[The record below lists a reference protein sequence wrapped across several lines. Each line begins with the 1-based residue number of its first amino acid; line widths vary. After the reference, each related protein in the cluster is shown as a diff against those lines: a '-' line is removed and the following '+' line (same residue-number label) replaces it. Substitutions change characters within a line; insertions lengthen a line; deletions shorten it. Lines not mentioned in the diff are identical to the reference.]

1 MNLDLPETYEQLD
14 PASMRRLLRR
24 FPHLCR
30 EGWRVGRE
38 SKLPEGYRQVKGALV
53 AGMGASA
60 IAGEMLSAFLAGQGE
75 LHIAVWRD
83 YGLPPSLSADT
94 LVIVS
99 SYSGDTEETLST
111 LAAALERGLPTI
123 ALTGGGKLRDAAAA
137 AKVPIVPI
145 DVKAQPRSTLGYS
158 LCALLGLLQ
167 TAGLVSDHTVA
178 MTEVIEELFG
188 QVNDLDENALAAEN
202 PAKQLAQELEGKIPI
217 IYGGGFLA
225 PVARRWK
232 TQFNENSKAWAFFEE
247 LPEAGH
253 NAVVGFNFPPGS
265 DEGVYV
271 VMLYSPLLSE
281 QTRRRLAIIAELL
294 DHSGV
299 DHKTISGRGKS
310 TLVQQLTATLYGDYV
325 SYYLALL
332 YETDPSP
339 VANIDYLKKRL
350 AGQEPQR

>member
-1 MNLDLPETYEQLD
+1 MNLDLPETYEKLD
-14 PASMRRLLRR
+14 RASMRRLLRR

-38 SKLPEGYRQVKGALV
+38 SKLPESHRRVKRAVV

-60 IAGEMLSAFLAGQGE
+60 IAGEMLSVFLAGQGE
-75 LHIAVWRD
+75 MPIAVWRD

-94 LVIVS
+94 LVIAS
-99 SYSGDTEETLST
+99 SYSGETEETLSV

-123 ALTGGGKLRDAAAA
+123 VLTGGGKLRDAAAA
-137 AKVPIVPI
+137 AGVPIVPI

-158 LCALLGLLQ
+158 LCALVGLLQ
-167 TAGLVSDHTVA
+167 TAGLVSDQTAA
-178 MTEVIEELFG
+178 MTEAIDELLRE
-188 QVNDLDENALAAEN
+188 VNDLDENALAAEN
-202 PAKQLAQELEGKIPI
+202 PAKELARELQGKIPI
-217 IYGGGFLA
+217 IYGGGILA

-265 DEGVYV
+265 DERVYV
-271 VMLYSPLLSE
+271 VMLYSPLLPE
-281 QTRRRLAIIAELL
+281 HTRRRLAIIAEFL
-294 DHSGV
+294 DRTGV
-299 DHKTISGRGKS
+299 EHKTVSARGKS
-310 TLVQQLTATLYGDYV
+310 AVVQQLTATLYGDYV

-339 VANIDYLKKRL
+339 VANIDYLKQRL
-350 AGQEPQR
+350 TGQEPQR